1 MVFCSQH
8 AEIPDN
14 CEKAADSSDA
24 EYDDDFEE
32 YDSSEVSKGTLYL
45 PYIIFLKK
53 ISKYNIFI
61 YIIEFTLIFMQIKF
75 WKGLEV
81 QKDIEFDICWQDFIF
96 ILQDLDDIVNQAREA
111 QELEPVD
118 VFFADDK
125 ILQKQFR
132 QTAIFNRYLYNFFY
146 DLHLISVYKCIR
158 IREIHLLC
166 TYLHVYFTL

>member
-1 MVFCSQH
+1 M
-8 AEIPDN
+8 A
-14 CEKAADSSDA
+14 
-24 EYDDDFEE
+24 
-32 YDSSEVSKGTLYL
+32 
-45 PYIIFLKK
+45 
-53 ISKYNIFI
+53 
-61 YIIEFTLIFMQIKF
+61 
-75 WKGLEV
+75 
-81 QKDIEFDICWQDFIF
+81 

-158 IREIHLLC
+158 IREIHLLF
-166 TYLHVYFTL
+166 TYMYILLCSITGISNTSFHTVCSYADLPRYSC

>member
-1 MVFCSQH
+1 ML
-8 AEIPDN
+8 A
-14 CEKAADSSDA
+14 
-24 EYDDDFEE
+24 
-32 YDSSEVSKGTLYL
+32 
-45 PYIIFLKK
+45 
-53 ISKYNIFI
+53 
-61 YIIEFTLIFMQIKF
+61 
-75 WKGLEV
+75 
-81 QKDIEFDICWQDFIF
+81 

-146 DLHLISVYKCIR
+146 DLHLISVYKCNR

-166 TYLHVYFTL
+166 TYLPGTCIFYSVVLFQTHHSMLFVAMLISPDIVVSHCF

>member
-1 MVFCSQH
+1 M
-8 AEIPDN
+8 
-14 CEKAADSSDA
+14 
-24 EYDDDFEE
+24 
-32 YDSSEVSKGTLYL
+32 
-45 PYIIFLKK
+45 
-53 ISKYNIFI
+53 
-61 YIIEFTLIFMQIKF
+61 KF
-75 WKGLEV
+75 GLEV

-146 DLHLISVYKCIR
+146 DLHLISVYKCNR

>member
-1 MVFCSQH
+1 M
-8 AEIPDN
+8 
-14 CEKAADSSDA
+14 
-24 EYDDDFEE
+24 
-32 YDSSEVSKGTLYL
+32 
-45 PYIIFLKK
+45 
-53 ISKYNIFI
+53 
-61 YIIEFTLIFMQIKF
+61 KF
-75 WKGLEV
+75 GLEV
-81 QKDIEFDICWQDFIF
+81 QKDIEFDICWQDYIF

-158 IREIHLLC
+158 IREIHLP
-166 TYLHVYFTL
+166 YFVLTCIFYSVVLFQTHHSMLFVAMLISPDIVVSHCF

>member
-1 MVFCSQH
+1 M
-8 AEIPDN
+8 
-14 CEKAADSSDA
+14 
-24 EYDDDFEE
+24 
-32 YDSSEVSKGTLYL
+32 
-45 PYIIFLKK
+45 
-53 ISKYNIFI
+53 
-61 YIIEFTLIFMQIKF
+61 KF
-75 WKGLEV
+75 GLEV

-166 TYLHVYFTL
+166 TYLHVYFTLSYYFKHIIPCCL